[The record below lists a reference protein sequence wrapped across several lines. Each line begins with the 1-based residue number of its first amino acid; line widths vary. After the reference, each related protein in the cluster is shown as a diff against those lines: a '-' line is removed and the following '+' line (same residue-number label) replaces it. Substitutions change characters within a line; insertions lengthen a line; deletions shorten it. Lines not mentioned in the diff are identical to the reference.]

1 MKLAVFTPL
10 NPARCGVSD
19 YCEALLPHLADH
31 LEVTAFVDD
40 HPATAFPGDAK
51 VSIRPAAE
59 YNPHQFDAAL
69 YHIGNNPYH
78 LHAFDAT
85 REHPGI
91 VVLHEFNLH
100 HLVAAATIS
109 RDDWP
114 SYLREAEYNGGA
126 EALTYA
132 KRVHALEVGPD
143 YDGLAMNKRLLR
155 GARAII
161 VHSGFL
167 ERQVRDAGFT
177 LPVARI
183 PHGAWIPEAD
193 RNRNRNRLGVDE
205 TTPLIGIFGFLK
217 PYKRIAECLRA
228 VQRLVRLNPRV
239 KMSLVGEEHPDFPVR
254 RLISQLQLEKY
265 VRVMGH
271 VPIGEFEQLIG
282 AVDICLN
289 LRYPTAGE
297 TSGTLLRA
305 LGLGRAVVVS
315 GVGAFSDLPDEICM
329 KVPVGAGE
337 TDLIFHYLDLLVS
350 RPEIARSMGRRARE
364 YVASE
369 CSWPKVAELYARS
382 IEAVVNETFQGWAL
396 VDEEPAERSTGAKE
410 PSKDARSSG
419 PDGRALD
426 EAESSGGEAAEVE
439 PLGWRED
446 PAVEPSGHLHKS
458 QIHDGQPP
466 DGRSPDGQPHD
477 EAHDSAQTRRSGLAD
492 YLTGL
497 RGDPSAQPYIEMH
510 LTRFVHTLEITPRGS
525 PGDSVLEMGAYMQMT
540 PALQHKLGYAK
551 VRGCYLGEP
560 GKTEHHS
567 VETGQGEIFEC
578 DVDLFNAE
586 TDEYPYAD
594 ESFTTVLCCELL
606 EHLYDD
612 PMHMMAEINRIL
624 RPGGHLV
631 LSTPNICS
639 LRAVAATLLG
649 YHPGLFHQY
658 IQPNEQGER
667 APRHSREYAPRDIQV
682 LFEAAGLEV
691 VNLHTDAYKD
701 NGALEHDWVK
711 HLLGRYELPDE
722 LRGEAIYAVGKKVGS
737 VVERYP
743 AGLYSGGEA

>member
-31 LEVTAFVDD
+31 LEVTVFVAD
-40 HPATAFPGDAK
+40 HPATGFPGDAK
-51 VSIRPAAE
+51 VAIQPAAE
-59 YNPHQFDAAL
+59 YNADRFDAAL

-78 LHAFDAT
+78 LHAFDAAL
-85 REHPGI
+85 EHPGI

-100 HLVAAATIS
+100 HLVASATIT

-114 SYLREAEYNGGA
+114 GYLHEAEYNGGV
-126 EALTYA
+126 EALSYA
-132 KRVHALEVGPD
+132 NRVRALEVGPD
-143 YDGLAMNKRLLR
+143 YDGLAMNKRLLEQS
-155 GARAII
+155 RAVI

-167 ERQVRDAGFT
+167 ERQVREAGFE
-177 LPVARI
+177 LPVAKI

-193 RNRNRNRLGVDE
+193 RNHFRNRLGVDE

-217 PYKRIAECLRA
+217 PYKRITECLRA
-228 VQRLVRLNPRV
+228 MQRLVRLNPRV
-239 KMSLVGEEHPDFPVR
+239 KMILVGEEHTDFPVR
-254 RLISQLQLEKY
+254 RLISQLDLPKY

-271 VPIGEFEQLIG
+271 VPIEEFEQLIG

-315 GVGAFSDLPDEICM
+315 DVGSFSDLPDQICM

-337 TDLIFHYLDLLVS
+337 TDLIFQYLDLLVS
-350 RPEIARSMGRRARE
+350 RPEVARSMGQRARD
-364 YVASE
+364 YVARE
-369 CSWPKVAELYARS
+369 CSWPRVAELYAQS
-382 IEAVVNETFQGWAL
+382 IQSVAKGTFDSNWGL
-396 VDEEPAERSTGAKE
+396 PSEE
-410 PSKDARSSG
+410 
-419 PDGRALD
+419 
-426 EAESSGGEAAEVE
+426 
-439 PLGWRED
+439 
-446 PAVEPSGHLHKS
+446 
-458 QIHDGQPP
+458 
-466 DGRSPDGQPHD
+466 
-477 EAHDSAQTRRSGLAD
+477 SASGLATSPKCLTD
-492 YLTGL
+492 SPESGAGTSEEATGWGRGAEAKPASDQPQDEQQSPKQAWRTELAGYLTGL
-497 RGDPSAQPYIEMH
+497 RARPSAQSYLEMH
-510 LTRFVHTLEITPRGS
+510 LARLVHTLEITPRGS
-525 PGDSVLEMGAYMQMT
+525 PGDSVLEMGAYMQVT
-540 PALQHKLGYAK
+540 PALKHKLGYGE

-560 GKTEHHS
+560 GKTERHS
-567 VETGQGEIFEC
+567 VTTAEGEVFEC

-586 TDEYPYAD
+586 TDIYHYAD
-594 ESFTTVLCCELL
+594 ESFAAVLCCELL

-639 LRAVAATLLG
+639 LRAVGAILLG

-658 IQPNEQGER
+658 IRPNEQGER
-667 APRHSREYAPRDIQV
+667 APRHSREYAPRDVQL

-691 VNLHTDAYKD
+691 VNLHTDAYKE
-701 NGALEHDWVK
+701 NAAEEHAWAK
-711 HLLGRYELPDE
+711 HVLSRYQLPDD

-737 VVERYP
+737 VADRYP
-743 AGLYSGGEA
+743 EELYSGGEA